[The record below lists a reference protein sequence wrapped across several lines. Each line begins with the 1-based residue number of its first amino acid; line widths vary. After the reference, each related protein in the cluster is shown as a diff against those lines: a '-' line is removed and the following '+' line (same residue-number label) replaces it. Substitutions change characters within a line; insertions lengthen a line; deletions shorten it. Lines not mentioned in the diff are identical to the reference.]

1 MLIPEEEAFLTW
13 MSEQPDAVSIMEMG
27 NANAPGFQ
35 EKRVRALLDC
45 GMLERDIGIRNGKTF
60 GVYTIS
66 DDGKRALLEM
76 QQIRDDRAH
85 EESEHHKDRSAQI
98 RAALISAAAGAGAT
112 LLVEHF
118 PEIISWGKSFFH

>member
-13 MSEQPDAVSIMEMG
+13 MSERQDAVSMKTMRA
-27 NANAPGFQ
+27 ANAPGYNSR
-35 EKRVRALLDC
+35 RVQNLQRSGLLIHGVSVED
-45 GMLERDIGIRNGKTF
+45 GDIVGLYK
-60 GVYTIS
+60 IS

-76 QQIRDDRAH
+76 QQIRDDRAR
-85 EESEHHKDRSAQI
+85 EESEHRADRSSQI
-98 RAALISAAAGAGAT
+98 RAALLSAAAGAGTT